1 MTESNPPR
9 PLRAAGRTA
18 AEGIDGLT
26 QIAVRAVASIKA
38 RDIVV
43 LDVTGRTSYT
53 DVLVLCTGTSSRQVR
68 AIANRVVSSHKDA
81 GRGRPMGVEGL
92 EAGRWVLVDLGD
104 VIVHVFEEVSRDT
117 YDLDGL
123 WVDARQIPMEELG
136 LTPHGLLPGESQ
148 AADERSLL
156 APDEDDDWDD
166 EDEDEDDA
174 ESAIDPDLAD
184 INPADYADLD
194 GIDEDDLNDA
204 DLDDAD
210 LDEGEDAGDDDTDA
224 GARA

>member
-18 AEGIDGLT
+18 AEGIDVLT
-26 QIAVRAVASIKA
+26 QIGVRAVASIKA

-43 LDVTGRTSYT
+43 LDVTGRTSYC

-81 GRGRPMGVEGL
+81 GRGRPLGIEGL
-92 EAGRWVLVDLGD
+92 EAGRWALIDLGD
-104 VIVHVFEEVSRDT
+104 VIVHVFEEAARDT

-156 APDEDDDWDD
+156 APDDDEDDWDD
-166 EDEDEDDA
+166 EDEDEDGEA
-174 ESAIDPDLAD
+174 EADPDLAG

-194 GIDEDDLNDA
+194 GLDEDELDEDED

-210 LDEGEDAGDDDTDA
+210 LDEETDPGSDA
-224 GARA
+224 